1 MDYKNIYKKW
11 INSSYFDE
19 ETKNELLAIKD
30 NDKEIKERFYKN
42 LDFGT
47 GGLRG
52 IIGAGTNRINIYT
65 IRRATLGVAN
75 YINDKEIKERFY
87 KNLDFGTGGLRG
99 IIGAGTNRINIYT
112 IRRATLGVAN
122 YIINTMGEIGKEKG
136 VVIAYDSRFMSK
148 EFSYEAAK
156 TLAAY
161 GIKAYI
167 FDELRPTPELSFAV
181 RYLGCAMGIVIT
193 ASHNPKEYNGYK
205 VYGQDGGQVCIEM
218 ANDIIAEVNKIE
230 DYSII
235 KTIDLEEAIN
245 NKMVTIIGKN
255 VDDAFIDAVMANDI
269 IAEVNKIED
278 YSIIKTIDLEEA
290 INNKM
295 VTIIGKNVDDAFI
308 DAVKS
313 QIINQDIIN
322 EYGKNLKVIF
332 TPIHGSGNK
341 SIRRVLD
348 EAGFKNVEVVKEQEY
363 PDPNF
368 STVEYPNPEEKSV
381 FNIAIDMAKESNSD
395 LIIGTDPDCDRVG
408 VVVKNSEGEYIV
420 LNGNQVGS
428 LLVRYVIESLVEKNK
443 LPKNPTIVKTIV
455 TSELG
460 AKIAKHYN
468 VETINTLT
476 GFKFIGEKINIF
488 EKTNEKTFIM
498 GYEESY
504 GYLVGTHARD
514 KDGVVS
520 ALLICE
526 MAAFYKSKGLS
537 LYEGMI
543 DTYNKFGF
551 YKEELKSITLKGI
564 EGIEKIKEI
573 MNYFRTSNIKSIGNI
588 KIYKILDYKEGVDDL
603 PKSDVL
609 KFILE
614 DDSWIAVR
622 PSGTEPKI
630 KFYFGTKSDDMNSV
644 DLKLENLI
652 SEILSLVESI

>member
-30 NDKEIKERFYKN
+30 
-42 LDFGT
+42 
-47 GGLRG
+47 
-52 IIGAGTNRINIYT
+52 
-65 IRRATLGVAN
+65 
-75 YINDKEIKERFY
+75 NDKEIKERFY

-181 RYLGCAMGIVIT
+181 RHLGCAMGIVIT

-205 VYGQDGGQVCIEM
+205 VYGQDGGQVCIE
-218 ANDIIAEVNKIE
+218 
-230 DYSII
+230 
-235 KTIDLEEAIN
+235 
-245 NKMVTIIGKN
+245 
-255 VDDAFIDAVMANDI
+255 MANDI

-468 VETINTLT
+468 VETLNTLT

-652 SEILSLVESI
+652 SEILSLVDSI